1 MLTEKFEI
9 FLALLAGLILLV
21 MGIFLNFTLPA
32 ILLRL
37 LIVLVVFYIIG
48 LAVKTYLRKKI
59 FFEPEPEPT
68 EESDEDFSGGEEV
81 LTQANE
87 TNEIENNADS
97 QLL

>member
-21 MGIFLNFTLPA
+21 MGFFLNFTLSA

-48 LAVKTYLRKKI
+48 LIVKTYLRKRI
-59 FFEPEPEPT
+59 FFEPEPET
-68 EESDEDFSGGEEV
+68 DDENHADSEV
-81 LTQANE
+81 ISAQQT
-87 TNEIENNADS
+87 TEIENDAENS
-97 QLL
+97 NQFTL